1 MTDEATKKTRTLRE
15 LIPLLE
21 SDWLLPAWLLLAII
35 AAFAAETWTFTDAML
50 SRRGSWIGL
59 PIGFVIASTQAI
71 GSMMWSRATQHNAR
85 RYVKRVR
92 RGPKDN
98 RELVEDLKNSE
109 PPLNVVGPAASS
121 IVAGTISFV
130 GALALYS
137 LDGITLLEFAAA
149 IAAPGGSI
157 GAALLNG
164 LYVYGESEL
173 ARWREERGRPRAATG
188 RTQKTTDRPQPATG
202 RTQKTTGQP
211 REATGRP
218 QAATGRPPEATA
230 PDAAATSEALAGHLA
245 ELKVKIATRIQSG
258 EADSAGFNRID
269 VERLLNL
276 STSHAK
282 NVIRYGRG
290 LGLLV
295 EPSRHT
301 YTFVETP

>member
-85 RYVKRVR
+85 RYVKRVW

-188 RTQKTTDRPQPATG
+188 RTQAATG
-202 RTQKTTGQP
+202 RTQKTTS
-211 REATGRP
+211 RT
-218 QAATGRPPEATA
+218 QAATGL
-230 PDAAATSEALAGHLA
+230 DDAATSEALAGHLA
-245 ELKVKIATRIQSG
+245 ELKVKLAARLQSG
-258 EADSAGFNRID
+258 EAESAEFNRID
-269 VERLLNL
+269 VERLLSL

-301 YTFVETP
+301 YTFVETS

>member
-1 MTDEATKKTRTLRE
+1 MPDKKTRRTLRE

-21 SDWLLPAWLLLAII
+21 SDWLLPAWLLIAIL
-35 AAFAAETWTFTDAML
+35 AAFAAETWTFTDAMR
-50 SRRGSWIGL
+50 SRRGTWIGL

-85 RYVKRVR
+85 RYVKRVW

-109 PPLNVVGPAASS
+109 PPLSVVGPATAS
-121 IVAGTISFV
+121 IVAGTISLL
-130 GALALYS
+130 GALALYAT
-137 LDGITLLEFAAA
+137 DGLTLLEIAAA

-173 ARWREERGRPRAATG
+173 ARWQEGRAATG
-188 RTQKTTDRPQPATG
+188 RTAKATGRPQVATG
-202 RTQKTTGQP
+202 RTAK
-211 REATGRP
+211 ATGRP
-218 QAATGRPPEATA
+218 QAATG
-230 PDAAATSEALAGHLA
+230 PDDAATSEALAGHLA
-245 ELKVKIATRIQSG
+245 ELKVKLGARLQSG
-258 EADSAGFNRID
+258 EAESAEFNRIN
-269 VERLLNL
+269 VERLLGL

>member
-85 RYVKRVR
+85 RYVKRVW

-188 RTQKTTDRPQPATG
+188 RTQAATG
-202 RTQKTTGQP
+202 RTQKTTS
-211 REATGRP
+211 RT
-218 QAATGRPPEATA
+218 QAATGL
-230 PDAAATSEALAGHLA
+230 DDAATSEALAGHLA
-245 ELKVKIATRIQSG
+245 ELKVKLAARLQSG
-258 EADSAGFNRID
+258 EAESAEFNRID
-269 VERLLNL
+269 VERLLSL

-295 EPSRHT
+295 EPKRHT
-301 YTFVETP
+301 YTFVDKSNDKA